1 MPWIFGGF
9 ADIEIPNLI
18 IRRQDFPSRKDNCS
32 SRKKIH
38 CPSCLVLPMLPCE
51 EALWGEAMSMFF
63 FVVVVGWIAFQL
75 GSGCRDVLQ
84 NARKHSKLRCV
95 NPRKSQPLAIVGGS
109 RLGRFTVYYF
119 RWWVET
125 NHQPV
130 SLSEGHGPSNG
141 AIIFSGFLSGT
152 SGVKPEDVQLCGV
165 ATPNCI
171 AWSES
176 DRADLDGFHVL

>member
-1 MPWIFGGF
+1 MATQIFCIFTPKIGE
-9 ADIEIPNLI
+9 DEPNLTI
-18 IRRQDFPSRKDNCS
+18 I
-32 SRKKIH
+32 
-38 CPSCLVLPMLPCE
+38 
-51 EALWGEAMSMFF
+51 FF
-63 FVVVVGWIAFQL
+63 
-75 GSGCRDVLQ
+75 R
-84 NARKHSKLRCV
+84 
-95 NPRKSQPLAIVGGS
+95 
-109 RLGRFTVYYF
+109 
-119 RWWVET
+119 WVET
-125 NHQPV
+125 NQQPV